1 MHLNEPANLQLETI
15 FVLGTLFNFEADRFC
30 VIVHLSKIPRMHIK
44 LAMRG
49 QNELFTTTNLSASEN
64 DFCISYPK
72 LLRLRIE

>member
-44 LAMRG
+44 LINCQFAMRG
-49 QNELFTTTNLSASEN
+49 QNGLFTTASLSASEN
-64 DFCISYPK
+64 DFCISYP
-72 LLRLRIE
+72 IE